1 MSRITKSP
9 LTYELALLGFLRQG
23 PVHAYEIHRRLRK
36 TSGLRLIWTVKQSQ
50 LYALLARLEEEGY
63 VVATVEPQEGRP
75 PRKVLRLTQ
84 QGEAAYWRWLSSPV
98 RRPRQFRQ
106 EFLARLYW
114 AVEEGPEV
122 VAELVAQQRAA
133 CRALVA
139 ELQAQAEVVAGETP
153 YEGLVYRLRL
163 AQTQAH
169 LAWLD
174 EVAEALA
181 RAEQPAVEP
190 GYAA

>member
-1 MSRITKSP
+1 MSRITKVP
-9 LTYELALLGFLRQG
+9 LTHELALLGFLRRG
-23 PVHAYEIHRRLRK
+23 PVHAYEMHRQLRR

-63 VVATVEPQEGRP
+63 VAATVEPQEGRP
-75 PRKVLRLTQ
+75 PRKVLHLTE
-84 QGEAAYWRWLSSPV
+84 QGEEAYWQWLRSPV

-114 AVEEGPEV
+114 ALAEGPAV

-133 CRALVA
+133 CKALVV
-139 ELQAQAEVVAGETP
+139 ELQAQAEVVAGGTA

-163 AQTQAH
+163 AQTEAH

-174 EVAEALA
+174 EVAEALD
-181 RAEQPAVEP
+181 RVEQPALEP